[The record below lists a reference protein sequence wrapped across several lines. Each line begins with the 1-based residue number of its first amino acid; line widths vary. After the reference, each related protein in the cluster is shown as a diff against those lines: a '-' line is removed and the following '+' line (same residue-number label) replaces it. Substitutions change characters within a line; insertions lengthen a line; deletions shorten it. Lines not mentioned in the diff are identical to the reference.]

1 MRIKTKMII
10 NGYNVTSNFF
20 DYVDETMCHLELDG
34 CIRLVH
40 LEDTEYNTI
49 QDLQNAV
56 ENLQIP

>member
-1 MRIKTKMII
+1 MII

-20 DYVDETMCHLELDG
+20 DYVDETMCHLELDD

-49 QDLQNAV
+49 EELRIAV
-56 ENLQIP
+56 ENLIL

>member
-1 MRIKTKMII
+1 MII
-10 NGYNVTSNFF
+10 NGFQVTSNFF

-49 QDLQNAV
+49 EELRIAV
-56 ENLQIP
+56 ENLIL

>member
-1 MRIKTKMII
+1 MII

-20 DYVDETMCHLELDG
+20 DYVDETMCHLELNG

-40 LEDTEYNTI
+40 LKDTEYNTI